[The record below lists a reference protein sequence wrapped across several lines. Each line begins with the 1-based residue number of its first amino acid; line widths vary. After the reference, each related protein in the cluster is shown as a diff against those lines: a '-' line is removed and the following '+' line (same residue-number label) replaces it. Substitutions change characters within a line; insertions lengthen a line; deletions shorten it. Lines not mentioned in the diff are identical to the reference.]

1 MRTLDNVLYTLPLYI
16 MNKCI
21 FLDRDGV
28 LNQEMG
34 DYVFRPDDFLIPDGT
49 IDALRLLKE
58 AGYLLIVITNQAGI
72 AKGLYTRSDVWQCH
86 HYLQEQCGYLLDDLY
101 FCPHHPDYST
111 ESLLRKPNSL
121 MLEKA
126 MAKYN
131 IDRSASW
138 MIGDRPRDV
147 QAGRQVGVRT
157 IYLSAAP
164 TPLPDA
170 DWTLPNLLVASQAI
184 VA

>member
-1 MRTLDNVLYTLPLYI
+1 
-16 MNKCI
+16 MNKCV

-34 DYVFRPDDFLIPDGT
+34 DYVFRPDDFHIPDGT
-49 IDALRLLKE
+49 VEALHLLKA
-58 AGYLLIVITNQAGI
+58 AGYLLIVVTNQAGI
-72 AKGLYTRSDVWQCH
+72 AKGLYERSDVWACH
-86 HYLQEQCGYLLDDLY
+86 NYLQAQCGYLLDDLY

-147 QAGRQVGVRT
+147 QAGRRAGVRT
-157 IYLSAAP
+157 IYLSNDDTDAHE
-164 TPLPDA
+164 A